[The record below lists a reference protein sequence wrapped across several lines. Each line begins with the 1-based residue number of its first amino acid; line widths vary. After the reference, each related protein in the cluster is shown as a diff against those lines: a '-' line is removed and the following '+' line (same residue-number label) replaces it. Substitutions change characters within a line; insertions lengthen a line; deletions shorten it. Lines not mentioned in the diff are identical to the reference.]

1 MKTEKLYVIAFSPT
15 GTSRAVASAIASGTG
30 ICNTEYIDL
39 GKPGS
44 KPEITLPEN
53 AVAVISVPVYGG
65 MAAPVAMERLA
76 GIKGVGTPAVLVAVY
91 GNRSYGKALEQL
103 SVFAAESGFVP
114 VAAGAFVGEHSYSTP
129 SRPIAEGRPD
139 GSDIACAE
147 ALGRAVS
154 EKLSSADGL
163 PDAIDVTRMKRP
175 PSPVLSVLRFMYTA
189 LSIRRRQKKNPVPAM
204 PVTDA
209 GLCTHCGRCVRMCPT
224 GAIEK
229 GRELF
234 TDSGLCIKCCAC
246 VKGCPSSARTLES
259 PYARVLS
266 ECFSKRKAPAVL
278 V

>member
-1 MKTEKLYVIAFSPT
+1 METEKIYVITFSPT
-15 GTSRAVASAIASGTG
+15 GTSRAVASAIASGMETG
-30 ICNTEYIDL
+30 DVEYIDL

-44 KPEITLPEN
+44 KPETTLPGN

-65 MAAPVAMERLA
+65 VAAPLAMERLS
-76 GIKGVGTPAVLVAVY
+76 GIKGVGTPAVLVALY
-91 GNRSYGKALEQL
+91 GNRSYGRALEQL
-103 SVFAAESGFVP
+103 SAFATGRGFVP

-139 GSDIACAE
+139 GADMACAE
-147 ALGRAVS
+147 ALGRAVA
-154 EKLSSADGL
+154 EKLSSCGGI
-163 PDAIDVTRMKRP
+163 PQAIDVSRVKRP
-175 PSPVLSVLRFMYTA
+175 PSSVLSVLRFIYTVVR
-189 LSIRRRQKKNPVPAM
+189 IRRGPKKNPVPVI

-209 GLCTHCGRCVRMCPT
+209 DLCTHCGRCVRMCPA

-234 TDSGLCIKCCAC
+234 TDAGLCIKCCAC
-246 VKGCPSSARTLES
+246 VKGCPASARTLES

-266 ECFSKRKAPAVL
+266 ECFSKRKEPSVL